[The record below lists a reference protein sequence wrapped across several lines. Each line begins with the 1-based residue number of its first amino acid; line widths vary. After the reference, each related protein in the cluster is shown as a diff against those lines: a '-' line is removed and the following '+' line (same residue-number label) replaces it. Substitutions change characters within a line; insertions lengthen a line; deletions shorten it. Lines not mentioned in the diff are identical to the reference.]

1 MGLIKAA
8 LGSAGGVLA
17 DQWKEYFYCEALP
30 ENVMAVKGQKR
41 TSGRSSNTKRS
52 DNIISNGSV
61 IAVAAPVFLP
71 DLTVGEHFTLLSRR
85 SGVDFAEVH
94 ELWAIDD
101 AIRNSAVS
109 DLSSGQRQRVY
120 LAAQLYQPAKAL
132 LIDEPERHLDHTWT
146 AFLAEELRHLD
157 PDYAVGHAL
166 RGLVRVNRPD
176 RGPRT
181 SQYRGV
187 QSPSPQED
195 KLDRWTSRDARETYN
210 TFDGQ
215 ESLR

>member
-1 MGLIKAA
+1 MLGRPPANLATMLKIDATYGHSTA
-8 LGSAGGVLA
+8 LGQLSRTFDAGRVYGLKGPNGAGKSTLLQTLSGEIAPLEGTVSIDGAAPGSA
-17 DQWKEYFYCEALP
+17 EA
-30 ENVMAVKGQKR
+30 A
-41 TSGRSSNTKRS
+41 
-52 DNIISNGSV
+52 GSV
-61 IAVAAPVFLP
+61 IAVADPVFLP

-146 AFLAEELRHLD
+146 AFLAEELRHLAAEGRCVVLASHSPAIFD
-157 PDYAVGHAL
+157 ACDE
-166 RGLVRVNRPD
+166 LVEI
-176 RGPRT
+176 
-181 SQYRGV
+181 S
-187 QSPSPQED
+187 
-195 KLDRWTSRDARETYN
+195 
-210 TFDGQ
+210 
-215 ESLR
+215 

>member
-1 MGLIKAA
+1 MLKIDATYGHSTA
-8 LGSAGGVLA
+8 LGQLSRTFDAGRVYGLKGPNGAGKSTLLQTLSGEITPLKGTVSLDGAAPGSA
-17 DQWKEYFYCEALP
+17 EA
-30 ENVMAVKGQKR
+30 A
-41 TSGRSSNTKRS
+41 
-52 DNIISNGSV
+52 GSV
-61 IAVAAPVFLP
+61 IAVADPVFLP

-146 AFLAEELRHLD
+146 AFLAEELRHLAD
-157 PDYAVGHAL
+157 EGRCVVLASH
-166 RGLVRVNRPD
+166 
-176 RGPRT
+176 
-181 SQYRGV
+181 
-187 QSPSPQED
+187 SPAIF
-195 KLDRWTSRDARETYN
+195 DACDEVV
-210 TFDGQ
+210 
-215 ESLR
+215 EIS

>member
-1 MGLIKAA
+1 MLKIDATYGHSTA
-8 LGSAGGVLA
+8 LGQLSRTFDAGRVYGLKGPNGAGKSTLLQTLSGEIAPLKGTVSIDGAAPGSA
-17 DQWKEYFYCEALP
+17 EA
-30 ENVMAVKGQKR
+30 A
-41 TSGRSSNTKRS
+41 
-52 DNIISNGSV
+52 GSV
-61 IAVAAPVFLP
+61 IAVADPVFLP

-146 AFLAEELRHLD
+146 AFLAEELRHL
-157 PDYAVGHAL
+157 AAEGRCVVLASH
-166 RGLVRVNRPD
+166 
-176 RGPRT
+176 
-181 SQYRGV
+181 
-187 QSPSPQED
+187 SPAIF
-195 KLDRWTSRDARETYN
+195 DACDEVV
-210 TFDGQ
+210 
-215 ESLR
+215 EIS

>member
-1 MGLIKAA
+1 MLKIDATYGHSTA
-8 LGSAGGVLA
+8 LGQLSRTFDAGRVYGLKGPNGAGKSTLLQTLSGEIAPLKGTVSIDGAAPGSA
-17 DQWKEYFYCEALP
+17 EA
-30 ENVMAVKGQKR
+30 A
-41 TSGRSSNTKRS
+41 
-52 DNIISNGSV
+52 GSV
-61 IAVAAPVFLP
+61 IAVSDPVFLP

-146 AFLAEELRHLD
+146 VFLAEELRHL
-157 PDYAVGHAL
+157 AAEGRCVVLASH
-166 RGLVRVNRPD
+166 
-176 RGPRT
+176 
-181 SQYRGV
+181 
-187 QSPSPQED
+187 SPAIF
-195 KLDRWTSRDARETYN
+195 DACDEVV
-210 TFDGQ
+210 
-215 ESLR
+215 EIS

>member
-1 MGLIKAA
+1 MLGRPPANLATMLKIDATYGHSTA
-8 LGSAGGVLA
+8 LGQLSRTFDAGRVYGLKGPNGAGKSTLLQTLSGEIAPLKGTVSIDGAAPGSA
-17 DQWKEYFYCEALP
+17 EA
-30 ENVMAVKGQKR
+30 A
-41 TSGRSSNTKRS
+41 
-52 DNIISNGSV
+52 GSV
-61 IAVAAPVFLP
+61 IAVSDPVFLP

-146 AFLAEELRHLD
+146 AFLAEELRHL
-157 PDYAVGHAL
+157 AAEGRCVVLASH
-166 RGLVRVNRPD
+166 
-176 RGPRT
+176 
-181 SQYRGV
+181 
-187 QSPSPQED
+187 SPAIF
-195 KLDRWTSRDARETYN
+195 DACDEVV
-210 TFDGQ
+210 
-215 ESLR
+215 EIS

>member
-1 MGLIKAA
+1 MPGRPPANLATMLKIDATYGHSTA
-8 LGSAGGVLA
+8 LGHLSRTFDAGCVYGLKGPNGAGKSTLLQTLSGEIAPLKGTVSIDGATPGSA
-17 DQWKEYFYCEALP
+17 EA
-30 ENVMAVKGQKR
+30 A
-41 TSGRSSNTKRS
+41 
-52 DNIISNGSV
+52 GSV
-61 IAVAAPVFLP
+61 IAVADPVILP

-146 AFLAEELRHLD
+146 AFLAEELRHLAAEGRCVVLASHS
-157 PDYAVGHAL
+157 PAVF
-166 RGLVRVNRPD
+166 
-176 RGPRT
+176 
-181 SQYRGV
+181 
-187 QSPSPQED
+187 
-195 KLDRWTSRDARETYN
+195 DACDEVV
-210 TFDGQ
+210 
-215 ESLR
+215 EIS

>member
-1 MGLIKAA
+1 MLKIDATYGHSTA
-8 LGSAGGVLA
+8 LGQLSRTFDAGRVYGLKGPNGAGKSTLLQTLSGEITPLKGTVSLDGAAPGSA
-17 DQWKEYFYCEALP
+17 EA
-30 ENVMAVKGQKR
+30 A
-41 TSGRSSNTKRS
+41 
-52 DNIISNGSV
+52 GSV
-61 IAVAAPVFLP
+61 IAVADPVFLP

-146 AFLAEELRHLD
+146 AFLAEELRHL
-157 PDYAVGHAL
+157 AAEGRCVVLASH
-166 RGLVRVNRPD
+166 
-176 RGPRT
+176 
-181 SQYRGV
+181 
-187 QSPSPQED
+187 SPAIF
-195 KLDRWTSRDARETYN
+195 DACDEVV
-210 TFDGQ
+210 
-215 ESLR
+215 EIS

>member
-1 MGLIKAA
+1 MPGRPPANLATMLKIDATYGHSTA
-8 LGSAGGVLA
+8 LGHLSRTFDAGCVYGLKGPNGAGKSTLLQTLSGEIAPLKGTVSIDGATPGSA
-17 DQWKEYFYCEALP
+17 EA
-30 ENVMAVKGQKR
+30 A
-41 TSGRSSNTKRS
+41 
-52 DNIISNGSV
+52 GSV

-120 LAAQLYQPAKAL
+120 LAAQLYQPTKAL

-146 AFLAEELRHLD
+146 AFLAEELRHLAD
-157 PDYAVGHAL
+157 EGRCVVLASH
-166 RGLVRVNRPD
+166 
-176 RGPRT
+176 
-181 SQYRGV
+181 
-187 QSPSPQED
+187 SPAIF
-195 KLDRWTSRDARETYN
+195 DACDEVV
-210 TFDGQ
+210 
-215 ESLR
+215 EIS

>member
-1 MGLIKAA
+1 MLGRPPANLATMLKIDATYGHSTA
-8 LGSAGGVLA
+8 LGQLSRTFDAGRVYGLKGPNGAGKSTLLQTLSGEIAPLEGTVTIDGA
-17 DQWKEYFYCEALP
+17 APGNAEA
-30 ENVMAVKGQKR
+30 A
-41 TSGRSSNTKRS
+41 
-52 DNIISNGSV
+52 GSV
-61 IAVAAPVFLP
+61 IAVADPVFLP

-146 AFLAEELRHLD
+146 AFLAEELRHL
-157 PDYAVGHAL
+157 AAEGRCVVLASH
-166 RGLVRVNRPD
+166 
-176 RGPRT
+176 
-181 SQYRGV
+181 
-187 QSPSPQED
+187 SPAIF
-195 KLDRWTSRDARETYN
+195 DACDEVV
-210 TFDGQ
+210 
-215 ESLR
+215 EIS

>member
-1 MGLIKAA
+1 MLKIDATYGHSTA
-8 LGSAGGVLA
+8 LGQLSRTFDAGRVYGLKGPNGAGKSTLLQTLSGEITPLKGTVSIDGAAPGSA
-17 DQWKEYFYCEALP
+17 EA
-30 ENVMAVKGQKR
+30 A
-41 TSGRSSNTKRS
+41 
-52 DNIISNGSV
+52 GSV
-61 IAVAAPVFLP
+61 IAVADPVFLP

-146 AFLAEELRHLD
+146 AFLAEELRHL
-157 PDYAVGHAL
+157 AAEGRCVVLASH
-166 RGLVRVNRPD
+166 
-176 RGPRT
+176 
-181 SQYRGV
+181 
-187 QSPSPQED
+187 SPAIF
-195 KLDRWTSRDARETYN
+195 DACDEVV
-210 TFDGQ
+210 
-215 ESLR
+215 EIS

>member
-1 MGLIKAA
+1 MLGRPPANLATMLKIDATYGHSTA
-8 LGSAGGVLA
+8 LGQLSRTFDAGRVYGLKGPNGAGKSTLLQTLSGEIAPLEGTVSIDGAAPGSA
-17 DQWKEYFYCEALP
+17 EA
-30 ENVMAVKGQKR
+30 A
-41 TSGRSSNTKRS
+41 
-52 DNIISNGSV
+52 GSV
-61 IAVAAPVFLP
+61 IAVADPVFLP

-146 AFLAEELRHLD
+146 AFLAEELRHL
-157 PDYAVGHAL
+157 AAEGRCVVLASH
-166 RGLVRVNRPD
+166 
-176 RGPRT
+176 
-181 SQYRGV
+181 
-187 QSPSPQED
+187 SPAIF
-195 KLDRWTSRDARETYN
+195 DACDEVV
-210 TFDGQ
+210 
-215 ESLR
+215 EIS

>member
-1 MGLIKAA
+1 MLKIDATYGHSTA
-8 LGSAGGVLA
+8 LGHLNRTFDAGRVYGLKGPNGAGKSTLLQTLSGEIAPLKGTVSIDGAAPGSA
-17 DQWKEYFYCEALP
+17 EA
-30 ENVMAVKGQKR
+30 A
-41 TSGRSSNTKRS
+41 
-52 DNIISNGSV
+52 GSV
-61 IAVAAPVFLP
+61 IAVADPVFLP

-146 AFLAEELRHLD
+146 AFLAEELRHL
-157 PDYAVGHAL
+157 AAEGRCVVLASH
-166 RGLVRVNRPD
+166 
-176 RGPRT
+176 
-181 SQYRGV
+181 
-187 QSPSPQED
+187 SPAIF
-195 KLDRWTSRDARETYN
+195 DACDEVV
-210 TFDGQ
+210 
-215 ESLR
+215 EIS

>member
-1 MGLIKAA
+1 MLKIDATYGHSTA
-8 LGSAGGVLA
+8 LGRLSRTFDAGRVYGLKGPNGAGKSTLLQTLSGEIAPLEGTVTIDGTGPGSA
-17 DQWKEYFYCEALP
+17 EA
-30 ENVMAVKGQKR
+30 A
-41 TSGRSSNTKRS
+41 
-52 DNIISNGSV
+52 GSV
-61 IAVAAPVFLP
+61 IAVADPVFLP

-146 AFLAEELRHLD
+146 AFLAEELRHL
-157 PDYAVGHAL
+157 AAEGRCIVLASH
-166 RGLVRVNRPD
+166 
-176 RGPRT
+176 
-181 SQYRGV
+181 
-187 QSPSPQED
+187 SPAIF
-195 KLDRWTSRDARETYN
+195 DACDEVV
-210 TFDGQ
+210 
-215 ESLR
+215 EIS

>member
-1 MGLIKAA
+1 MCIRDRSTLLQTLSGEIAPLEGTVTIDGAA
-8 LGSAGGVLA
+8 PGSA
-17 DQWKEYFYCEALP
+17 EA
-30 ENVMAVKGQKR
+30 A
-41 TSGRSSNTKRS
+41 
-52 DNIISNGSV
+52 GSV
-61 IAVAAPVFLP
+61 IAVADPVFLP

-146 AFLAEELRHLD
+146 AFLAEELRHL
-157 PDYAVGHAL
+157 AAEGRCVVLASH
-166 RGLVRVNRPD
+166 
-176 RGPRT
+176 
-181 SQYRGV
+181 
-187 QSPSPQED
+187 SPAIF
-195 KLDRWTSRDARETYN
+195 DACDEVV
-210 TFDGQ
+210 
-215 ESLR
+215 EIS

>member
-1 MGLIKAA
+1 MLGRPPANLATMLKIDATYGHSTA
-8 LGSAGGVLA
+8 LGQLSRTFDAGRVYGLKGPNGAGKSTLLQTLSGEIAPLKGTVSIDGAAPGSA
-17 DQWKEYFYCEALP
+17 EA
-30 ENVMAVKGQKR
+30 A
-41 TSGRSSNTKRS
+41 
-52 DNIISNGSV
+52 GSV
-61 IAVAAPVFLP
+61 IAVADPVFLP

-146 AFLAEELRHLD
+146 AFLAEELRHL
-157 PDYAVGHAL
+157 AAEGRCVVLASH
-166 RGLVRVNRPD
+166 
-176 RGPRT
+176 
-181 SQYRGV
+181 
-187 QSPSPQED
+187 SPAIF
-195 KLDRWTSRDARETYN
+195 DACDEVV
-210 TFDGQ
+210 
-215 ESLR
+215 EIS